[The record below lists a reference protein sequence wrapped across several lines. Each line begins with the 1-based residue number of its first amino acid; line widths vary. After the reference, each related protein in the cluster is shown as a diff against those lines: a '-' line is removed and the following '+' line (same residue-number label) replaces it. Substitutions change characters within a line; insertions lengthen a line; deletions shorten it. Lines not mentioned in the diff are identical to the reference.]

1 MLGST
6 ENSWKN
12 DKVDDVFDY
21 KRAINNFHPI
31 FSEKAGGNLH
41 VFTL

>member
-1 MLGST
+1 MCLY
-6 ENSWKN
+6 
-12 DKVDDVFDY
+12 Y

-41 VFTL
+41 VFIL